1 MNDISEA
8 FLPQEFADTKEDDE
22 QTKESDALS
31 EDVLDRHATAFT
43 GKKLVNRALYAFAM
57 LRSVDL

>member
-57 LRSVDL
+57 